1 MGENKELLEKYLVY
15 CSEQKRLDEKTVRAY
30 GIDLRQFF
38 QMYED
43 KGVDEINRTDIEEYI
58 RTLHRRFKPR
68 TVKRKVASV
77 KAFFGYLEYQN
88 RIGRTPWY
96 KLYTRFRE
104 PQILPRVIPLQKIEC
119 LLRNI
124 YTGIRSGKTEYKR
137 KNALRDAAV
146 CELLFAT
153 GMRISELCALKER
166 DIDLLE
172 RKILIWGKGA
182 KERIIHIG
190 NEEIVRILDE
200 YRNSYREQI
209 REGAPFFVNQ
219 AGNPFS
225 DQAIRRMIRRYA
237 QNVGIESPLTPHMF
251 RHTFATSLLD
261 AGVDIRYIQG
271 MLGHSSIHTTEIYT
285 HVSMAK
291 QRDILNTMHPR
302 NEFQIEAD
310 GR

>member
-1 MGENKELLEKYLVY
+1 M
-15 CSEQKRLDEKTVRAY
+15 
-30 GIDLRQFF
+30 
-38 QMYED
+38 
-43 KGVDEINRTDIEEYI
+43 
-58 RTLHRRFKPR
+58 
-68 TVKRKVASV
+68 
-77 KAFFGYLEYQN
+77 
-88 RIGRTPWY
+88 
-96 KLYTRFRE
+96 
-104 PQILPRVIPLQKIEC
+104 
-119 LLRNI
+119 
-124 YTGIRSGKTEYKR
+124 
-137 KNALRDAAV
+137 
-146 CELLFAT
+146 
-153 GMRISELCALKER
+153 
-166 DIDLLE
+166 
-172 RKILIWGKGA
+172 
-182 KERIIHIG
+182 
-190 NEEIVRILDE
+190 DE

-219 AGNPFS
+219 AGKPFS